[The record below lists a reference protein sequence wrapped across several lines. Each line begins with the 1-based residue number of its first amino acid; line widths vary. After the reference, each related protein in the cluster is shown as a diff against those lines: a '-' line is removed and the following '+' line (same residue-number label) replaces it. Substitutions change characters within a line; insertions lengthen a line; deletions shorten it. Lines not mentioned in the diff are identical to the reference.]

1 LPAPGATAGG
11 QREAERRALRRS
23 ILDAAWKL
31 VRDKHYDKT
40 LGGVDWDAVRARYE
54 PLALAAPGEPDFYRT
69 LNQMI
74 GELGQ
79 SHMMITGPGADS
91 DPEPEPDAEAGA
103 RRPERS
109 SASDDASAG

>member
-1 LPAPGATAGG
+1 PVFVPAPVPATP
-11 QREAERRALRRS
+11 EARDDARSKQRRS

-40 LGGVDWDAVRARYE
+40 LGGLDSTAVRARYE
-54 PLALAAPGEPDFYRT
+54 PLALGAPSDAAFYRV

-79 SHMMITGPGADS
+79 SHMLITGPGAED
-91 DPEPEPDAEAGA
+91 EADVDELQA
-103 RRPERS
+103 PR
-109 SASDDASAG
+109 